1 MTVFFTVFAHKLL
14 IYIKNGGFIYTFC
27 NKNIAGIKKMSYL
40 CIVKRLIDCFRLVVI
55 FIVLG
60 F

>member
-1 MTVFFTVFAHKLL
+1 MENQHFKAIIVVKV
-14 IYIKNGGFIYTFC
+14 KNQL
-27 NKNIAGIKKMSYL
+27 YL

>member
-1 MTVFFTVFAHKLL
+1 MVDINQYYLHFQEVLYEKSCT
-14 IYIKNGGFIYTFC
+14 IRKNSLPLHHQT
-27 NKNIAGIKKMSYL
+27 
-40 CIVKRLIDCFRLVVI
+40 RLIDCFRLVVI